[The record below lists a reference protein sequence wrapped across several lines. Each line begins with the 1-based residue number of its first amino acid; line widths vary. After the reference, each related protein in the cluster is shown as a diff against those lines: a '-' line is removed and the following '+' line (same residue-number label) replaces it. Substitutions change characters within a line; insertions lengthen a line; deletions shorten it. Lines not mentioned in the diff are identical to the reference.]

1 MENRTIVRAGHC
13 EKSEGVSPM
22 RAWKSALAVA
32 VCALGLGLLPAAH
45 AQFKPTPAPGGGG
58 GTPPAAAPQ
67 AQGDQFIF
75 KVCNK
80 SKIPL
85 FVAMMF
91 QVDGGAYRTVGWV
104 SYKPGVCAPAA
115 KGTFPSSQ
123 FYWYAEDGPGN
134 VSYPGKD
141 AYGCINSNDGFDR
154 TITGDYQC
162 AANEKVVGFT
172 KIDATSIRDGIVL
185 TD

>member
-1 MENRTIVRAGHC
+1 
-13 EKSEGVSPM
+13 M

-58 GTPPAAAPQ
+58 GGPAAPSAPQ
-67 AQGDQFIF
+67 AQGDQFTF
-75 KVCNK
+75 KVCNR

-85 FVAMMF
+85 FVAMLYK
-91 QVDGGAYRTVGWV
+91 VDGGAWRTVGW
-104 SYKPGVCAPAA
+104 SSFKPGVCAPVR
-115 KGTFPSSQ
+115 GTYPRND
-123 FYWYAEDGPGN
+123 FYWYAEDAAGN
-134 VSYPGKD
+134 VSYAGKD

-154 TITGDYQC
+154 TVSGDYQC
-162 AANEKVVGFT
+162 APNEKIVGFT
-172 KIDATSIRDGIVL
+172 KIDAKSIQDGITL